1 MRNDTNGSQELQWF
15 MFRMRNT
22 GNFCGTI
29 KLSIVNFT
37 KSKSLFMQ
45 VGSFILVMNLGN
57 ETLVLVEDK

>member
-1 MRNDTNGSQELQWF
+1 

-37 KSKSLFMQ
+37 KTKSLFAQ
-45 VGSFILVMNLGN
+45 VRRNSNKSSR
-57 ETLVLVEDK
+57 E

>member
-45 VGSFILVMNLGN
+45 VGSFILVINLGN

>member
-1 MRNDTNGSQELQWF
+1 

>member
-45 VGSFILVMNLGN
+45 VGSFILVINLGN
-57 ETLVLVEDK
+57 ETLVLVKDK